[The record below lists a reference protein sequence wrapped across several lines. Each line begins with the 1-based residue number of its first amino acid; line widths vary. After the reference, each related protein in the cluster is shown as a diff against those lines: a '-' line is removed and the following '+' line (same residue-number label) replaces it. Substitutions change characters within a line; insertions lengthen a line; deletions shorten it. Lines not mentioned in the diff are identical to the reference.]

1 MKFLDIGRVF
11 RIALCALSLAPLTGL
26 AQAFN
31 ASEWAPTARTH
42 ASQGRFSA
50 EKWFERRRE
59 RMAEASRLR
68 IIYGKCVEALRTPAE
83 DVTVPVENYED
94 GAVKTSIF
102 AAKAQFFVDD
112 ALIWGEGVVVTH
124 LSPEGE
130 EIVRLTAESCVVDR
144 KSKCG
149 WAQGHA
155 KLTHGGT
162 TVEGDGVYFSIEE
175 EYVIIAE
182 GSKIA
187 TTDLKLGG
195 LKL

>member
-1 MKFLDIGRVF
+1 MKFFDISRVF
-11 RIALCALSLAPLTGL
+11 RLALCVLTLAPLSGL

-31 ASEWAPTARTH
+31 AAEWAPKNHPRK
-42 ASQGRFSA
+42 SMERFSA
-50 EKWFERRRE
+50 QQWFERRQE
-59 RMAEASRLR
+59 RMDEAKRLR
-68 IIYGKCVEALRTPAE
+68 VIYGKCVAALRTPAE

-94 GAVKTSIF
+94 GSVKTSVY
-102 AAKAQFFVDD
+102 AKKAQFFVDD
-112 ALIWGEGVVVTH
+112 ALIWCEGVVVSH
-124 LSPEGE
+124 FSEEGD
-130 EIVRLTAESCVVDR
+130 EIIRLTAQNCVVDR

-149 WAQGHA
+149 WAEGRA
-155 KLTHGGT
+155 KLTYGGT

-182 GSKIA
+182 NSTIA